1 MKIIVRSIYSNPPA
15 HGARIASMCLNNRDM
30 RAEWEDCVKEMHA
43 RFVLMICI
51 ILLIIWVLYIILCG
65 RGVGRG
71 QNGVLLP
78 PLCNDHCFRI
88 RRSRSYLHTALKT
101 VNAPGS
107 WDHILAQ
114 NGMFSYTGNYN

>member
-51 ILLIIWVLYIILCG
+51 IFNIINNMGTLYYIMWKRG
-65 RGVGRG
+65 RERAKWGV
-71 QNGVLLP
+71 
-78 PLCNDHCFRI
+78 FT
-88 RRSRSYLHTALKT
+88 TAL
-101 VNAPGS
+101 
-107 WDHILAQ
+107 
-114 NGMFSYTGNYN
+114 